1 MQRAIGYVVKRFP
14 RLSQTF
20 VLRELL
26 EQQRVGVPLT
36 VFSYRPPRVE
46 DRHEDYDQLGA
57 EVVVLG
63 EERAATA
70 ADESRLLQRATERL
84 KTECARR
91 GIEHLHAHFANVAA
105 ELALR
110 ACESNRLSYSVT
122 THARDIFHRD
132 LDHPA
137 VRRRLHAARAVVT
150 ISDFNQQHLREQFQ
164 VPQQRLHLIYNGVRL
179 PDFALRSYDD
189 REPQILAIGRLIEK
203 KGFEDLIEATR
214 RLRQA
219 GLTPRVAIIGSG
231 PLAPSLQRQIDS
243 AGLAAQVS
251 LLGSLSPREV
261 LGWLARAQVFAAPC
275 RVSADGDRDGL
286 PTVLLEAMAVGA
298 PCVATPVTGIPE
310 AIEHGVTGLLVP
322 ERDPDALANAVGALL
337 SDRSMARQLTHRAR
351 LRIEQRFDLTQNAAS
366 LRNVWNGCVH
376 AS

>member
-36 VFSYRPPRVE
+36 VFSYRPPQAE
-46 DRHEDYDQLGA
+46 DRHEDYDELGA

-63 EERAATA
+63 DERGTAA
-70 ADESRLLQRATERL
+70 ADESRLLEHATERL
-84 KTECARR
+84 KSECARR
-91 GIEHLHAHFANVAA
+91 GIGHLHAHFANVAA

-110 ACESNRLSYSVT
+110 ASDSQGVSYSVT
-122 THARDIFHRD
+122 THARDIFHKD
-132 LDHPA
+132 LDLPA

-150 ISDFNQQHLREQFQ
+150 ISDFNQRHLREQFQ
-164 VPQQRLHLIYNGVRL
+164 LPQQRLHLIYNGVRL
-179 PDFALRSYDD
+179 ADFTFRPDDD
-189 REPQILAIGRLIEK
+189 REPLVLAIGRLIEK
-203 KGFEDLIEATR
+203 KGLEDLIDATVH
-214 RLRQA
+214 LKQA
-219 GLTPRVAIIGSG
+219 GVTPRVAIIGSG
-231 PLAPSLQRQIDS
+231 PLEPSLRVQIDR

-251 LLGSLSPREV
+251 LLGPLSPREV
-261 LGWLARAQVFAAPC
+261 TRWLARARVVAAPC

-286 PTVLLEAMAVGA
+286 PTVLLEAMAVGV

-310 AIEHGVTGLLVP
+310 AVEHGVTGLLVP
-322 ERDPDALANAVGALL
+322 ERDPTALAKAIGTLL
-337 SDRSMARQLTHRAR
+337 SDRSLARDLSHRAR
-351 LRIEQRFDLTQNAAS
+351 LRVEQRFDLTRNAAS
-366 LRNVWNGCVH
+366 LRNVWNGCLH